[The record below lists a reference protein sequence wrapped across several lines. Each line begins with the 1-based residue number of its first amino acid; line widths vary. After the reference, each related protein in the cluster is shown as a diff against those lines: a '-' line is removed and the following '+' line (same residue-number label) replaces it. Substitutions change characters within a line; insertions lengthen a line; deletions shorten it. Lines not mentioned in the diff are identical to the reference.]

1 MILHLISLYARMSST
16 DNIKEID
23 IEYILYYQEVSNN
36 YKYGFWY
43 KRIDVLFCQ
52 NDR

>member
-1 MILHLISLYARMSST
+1 MSSI

-36 YKYGFWY
+36 YKYGF
-43 KRIDVLFCQ
+43 
-52 NDR
+52 

>member
-1 MILHLISLYARMSST
+1 MFSI

-23 IEYILYYQEVSNN
+23 IEYILDYQEVSNN
-36 YKYGFWY
+36 YKYGLWY
-43 KRIDVLFCQ
+43 KTIDVLSCQ

>member
-23 IEYILYYQEVSNN
+23 IEYILYYQEASNN
-36 YKYGFWY
+36 YKYSF
-43 KRIDVLFCQ
+43 
-52 NDR
+52 